1 MSTSR
6 KRRLTGVLAV
16 VLAAGTGVA
25 VTSGT
30 SSAHPRDKTL
40 DLQILSFNDFH
51 GNLEAPGGS
60 SGRIVT
66 DHQLVGGKDHGHDA
80 GQASCTCKGH
90 GAPGSAVMGETPESA
105 VGT

>member
-1 MSTSR
+1 M
-6 KRRLTGVLAV
+6 

-66 DHQLVGGKDHGHDA
+66 DHQLVGGKVTDVTTDA
-80 GQASCTCKGH
+80 GGVEYLATHLAQARQGH
-90 GAPGSAVMGETPESA
+90 QRSLTIAAGDLIGASPLL
-105 VGT
+105 